1 MGVKFTVVI
10 SSVPGLNKAP
20 RLQPATGD
28 EFESQFN
35 LVQPALSSVLC
46 AEHVERLSLQMFVSR
61 LFLCSCF
68 LCLCSSCAVLVLA
81 PDSFFVSLQLFV
93 FSLSLHL

>member
-20 RLQPATGD
+20 RLQLATGD

-35 LVQPALSSVLC
+35 LVQPALSYVLC
-46 AEHVERLSLQMFVSR
+46 AEHVERLSLQMFLSR
-61 LFLCSCF
+61 LCRVC
-68 LCLCSSCAVLVLA
+68 
-81 PDSFFVSLQLFV
+81 FFVAVSCVSVAAVQY
-93 FSLSLHL
+93 SS

>member
-20 RLQPATGD
+20 RLQPAD

-35 LVQPALSSVLC
+35 LVQPALSYVLC

-61 LFLCSCF
+61 LCRVC
-68 LCLCSSCAVLVLA
+68 
-81 PDSFFVSLQLFV
+81 FFVAVSCVSVAAVQY
-93 FSLSLHL
+93 SS